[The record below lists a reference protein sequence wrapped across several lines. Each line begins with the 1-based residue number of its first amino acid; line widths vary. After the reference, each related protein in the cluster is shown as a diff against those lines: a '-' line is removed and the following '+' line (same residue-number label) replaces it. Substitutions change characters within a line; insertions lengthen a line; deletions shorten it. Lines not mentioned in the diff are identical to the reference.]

1 MSSVPIQKG
10 LRHEVLII
18 ISEEV
23 SDVPVPVVVPL
34 DLLIQSVIFF
44 EDERLCA
51 QLVLG
56 LLLLL
61 LLLLVSDG

>member
-44 EDERLCA
+44 QDECLRT

-61 LLLLVSDG
+61 LLLVSDG